1 MLPNLYI
8 MATNKEN
15 APVIQA
21 AASRITAI
29 TDLSRKEFISRAKK
43 LSKQYRV
50 TSDKK
55 FKLKDFP
62 TLPNSDLGKDE
73 KQFSLQALQLGVKA
87 LAEMQDKLYA
97 QNKWS
102 LLVIFQAMDAAG
114 KDGAI
119 KHVMSG
125 INPQGC
131 EVTSFKAPSA
141 EELDHDFLWRCMKNM
156 PERGRIGI
164 FNRSYYEEVLV
175 VRVHESLLQGE
186 KIPEK
191 LITESIWDDRLKD
204 IKNFESYL
212 NHNGILIV
220 KIFLNVSKKEQ
231 KRRLLERIDKPEKNW
246 KFNAGDLEERRYWKQ
261 YMAAY
266 EEMIKKTATDK
277 SPWYVIPSDNKPFA
291 RMVIAS
297 AIITAMD
304 SMKLEYPRVGV
315 DQLAEL
321 NRLKEELLAEKG

>member
-1 MLPNLYI
+1 
-8 MATNKEN
+8 MATKKEN
-15 APVIQA
+15 PPVTQPGN
-21 AASRITAI
+21 SSITAL
-29 TDLSRKEFISRAKK
+29 TDLSRKEFLSRAKK
-43 LSKQYRV
+43 VSKPYRV

-62 TLPNSDLGKDE
+62 TEGITELAKVE
-73 KQFSLQALQLGVKA
+73 KQFAQHALQLGVQA
-87 LAEMQDKLYA
+87 IAEMQDKMYA

-131 EVTSFKAPSA
+131 DVTAFKAPSS
-141 EELDHDFLWRCMKNM
+141 EELDHDFLWRCIKNM

-175 VRVHESLLQGE
+175 VRIHEEILKGQN
-186 KIPEK
+186 IPEK
-191 LITESIWDDRLKD
+191 LITESIWDDRLTD
-204 IKNFESYL
+204 IHNFETYL
-212 NHNGILIV
+212 NRNGILLV

-231 KRRLLERIDKPEKNW
+231 KKRLLERIEKPEKNW
-246 KFNAGDLEERRYWKQ
+246 KFNAGDLEERKYWKQ

-266 EEMIKKTATDK
+266 EEMIKKTASDK
-277 SPWYVIPSDNKPFA
+277 SPWYIVPADNKAYA
-291 RMVIAS
+291 RMVVAS

-304 SMKLEYPRVGV
+304 SMKLSYPEISEEQV
-315 DQLAEL
+315 AEL
-321 NRLKEELLAEKG
+321 QRLKQVLLDEKG